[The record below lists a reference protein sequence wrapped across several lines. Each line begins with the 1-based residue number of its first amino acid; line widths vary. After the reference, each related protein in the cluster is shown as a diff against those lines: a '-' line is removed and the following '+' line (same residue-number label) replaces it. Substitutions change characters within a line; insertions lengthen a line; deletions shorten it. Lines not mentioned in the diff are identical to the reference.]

1 LLLFGI
7 GGLMSRNIPT
17 AFRRDDVQRD
27 DLLNGDLPIIP
38 LFVIQQSTDYFSLSS
53 KLGEGGFGSV
63 YKV

>member
-1 LLLFGI
+1 
-7 GGLMSRNIPT
+7 MSRNIPT

-38 LFVIQQSTDYFSLSS
+38 LIVIQQSTDYFSLSS